1 MERALCLLEPVLLCT
16 AQKMYLH
23 SRSRSLT
30 EQCASVHSLQHIS
43 PASFFSLPGSFG
55 HFLLF
60 PFSSILDAPC
70 ESANQGPWTFL
81 SWPNEPDESTDVRVP
96 GQLELPWPQWHW
108 LLFFFFLIS
117 FQTTGQVTKMVT
129 LKKKKALG
137 KGRECGGSHGF
148 ILNGRTFSKR
158 HGIRPRKI
166 MGSEVLD

>member
-1 MERALCLLEPVLLCT
+1 VERALCLLEPVLLCT

-108 LLFFFFLIS
+108 LLFFFFS
-117 FQTTGQVTKMVT
+117 SSAFRQ
-129 LKKKKALG
+129 LG
-137 KGRECGGSHGF
+137 R
-148 ILNGRTFSKR
+148 
-158 HGIRPRKI
+158 
-166 MGSEVLD
+166 